1 MTLDK
6 NRKARSA
13 LAAGAAALVTIGA
26 GATSASAAP
35 PAGGWTLAQVQ
46 QAGAAATARRISS
59 LDTAI
64 PKITNN
70 EYLTA
75 AHRAEILGVLNG
87 DLAGMQSLSAK
98 IAADTVL
105 AQAIADYRSIFTEY
119 RVYAVALPQAHYA
132 AAADALTDDAIPH
145 LTAAQAK
152 LAALL
157 AGPDK
162 GKNTPELK
170 AELADMLAKVNA
182 AAAAING
189 VAAGALSVTPAQYDA
204 NHAVLQGYRDS
215 VRAALADVAS
225 ARADGAA
232 IVAALR

>member
-1 MTLDK
+1 MT
-6 NRKARSA
+6 RKARSA

-35 PAGGWTLAQVQ
+35 QPAGGRTLAQVQ

-70 EYLTA
+70 EYLTS
-75 AHRAEILGVLNG
+75 AHRSEILGVLNA

-132 AAADALTDDAIPH
+132 AAADALTDDAIGH

-162 GKNTPELK
+162 GKNTPELQ

-215 VRAALADVAS
+215 VRTALADVAS